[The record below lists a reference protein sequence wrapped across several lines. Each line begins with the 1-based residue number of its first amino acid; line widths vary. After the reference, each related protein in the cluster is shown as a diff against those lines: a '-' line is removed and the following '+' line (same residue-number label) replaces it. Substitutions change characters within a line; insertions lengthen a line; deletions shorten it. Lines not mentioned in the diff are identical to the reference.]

1 MEATFSKDLSN
12 IILDV
17 GGVVNLIDITLANT
31 SSLCEKLF
39 EAEILDSL
47 GGVKSVKCNVSS
59 GKLTI
64 TLGPNS
70 SV

>member
-47 GGVKSVKCNVSS
+47 GGV
-59 GKLTI
+59 
-64 TLGPNS
+64 
-70 SV
+70 